1 MSRVASSLRPSR
13 ATLLDIDEGRFR
25 YSVWSNISVGVW
37 ADQATLEAAQ
47 RVIRVSKWMAE
58 RFPGGHSNIVFVL
71 DGAPAPTAEANQVF
85 AKVYDDKF
93 SDLACMGIII
103 EGTGFWAS
111 GMRSL
116 ITSQRLHTPGKVR
129 VRVSETVD
137 DLLEWFMPEHTART
151 GEKLAAQDVRSAL
164 LGLRELAARDNGEVP
179 ALSGSPPRRG

>member
-1 MSRVASSLRPSR
+1 MSRVASSLWPSR
-13 ATLLDIDEGRFR
+13 ATLLDIDPGRFR
-25 YSVWSNISVGVW
+25 YSAWSNITVGVW
-37 ADQATLEAAQ
+37 ADQATFEAAQ

-58 RFPGGHSNIVFVL
+58 RFPEGHSNVVFVL

-129 VRVSETVD
+129 VRVSESVD
-137 DLLEWFMPEHTART
+137 GLLEWLVPEHAART
-151 GEKLAAQDVRSAL
+151 GAKLSVQDVRSAL
-164 LGLRELAARDNGEVP
+164 VALRELAARDNGEVP
-179 ALSGSPPRRG
+179 ALSGLPARRG